1 MAIVGGVVMQR
12 AAGANFFFSGLLTC
26 FYQLASALLNK
37 KLFQQSNS
45 QINA

>member
-12 AAGANFFFSGLLTC
+12 AAGAQFFFLGLLIC
-26 FYQLASALLNK
+26 LYQLASALLNK

-45 QINA
+45 QIDA

>member
-12 AAGANFFFSGLLTC
+12 AAGANFFSGLLIC

-37 KLFQQSNS
+37 KMFQQSDS
-45 QINA
+45 QIDA